1 MASRSWLRSSNIS
14 PERAACRRPRFA
26 RLLAGLALLCFVHDA
41 RALDPDRATADYT
54 RDRWGA
60 EQGFPGGAVY
70 AFTQTADGYLWLGT
84 ERGLARYDG
93 VSFRLYGQAD
103 SPLFPTGP
111 VQELMTDADGNLW
124 VRTQGRSLL
133 RYRDGALQD
142 VTLEVDPGRA
152 GVTAMCRGATGT
164 LFAVRGD
171 GVFAYASG
179 RFEKLLSTAER
190 PNWLVI
196 TMAAT
201 GDGRVWMGT
210 RDAGV
215 LVMRA
220 GQVSVM
226 QNLPDRKVNSL
237 LAAADGGVWVG
248 TDGGLVKLSGD
259 GPQAAGAPAPLD
271 RAQSLALLTD
281 REANT
286 WVGTDRGL
294 FRLNGGGVSALEEG
308 AQDSAAVNAVF
319 EDREGSVW
327 VGSARGVE
335 RLRDSAFM
343 SYPPPD
349 GLPPE
354 GGAVYADAEGRAW
367 FAPVSGGL
375 YRREGARPVRVK
387 EAGLD
392 GDVVYSVAGRPG
404 ELWLG
409 RRDGGLTRLRYD
421 GGALSSQT
429 YTRADGLAQNSVY
442 AVALGR
448 DGAVW
453 AGTLSGGVSRLKDGA
468 FTTYNAAGGLASD
481 SVLSLLE
488 ASDGTMWFGTASGL
502 SSLSKGV
509 WRTYGSLDGLP
520 PGGVN
525 CLAEDSTGALWV
537 GTDNGVAV
545 VRAGRVGVPRE
556 APEPLREPVLGIAED
571 RYGWLWVS
579 TTKHVLRVRRDKLE
593 GGAPDA
599 ADVREF
605 GPADGLRGVEGVR
618 RHRSLVTD
626 AAGRIWLSTARGL
639 SVVNPARVANDSA
652 PAIVHVE
659 AVTADGNAVDVRGAV
674 RVPGDTRRITF
685 SFVGLSLNVPERV
698 RYRYRLDGFDA
709 DWSEP
714 AAAREAVYT
723 NLGPGSYRFR
733 VVASNG
739 EGLWNGRES
748 VVVFEIEPT
757 VWQTWWFRLACVL
770 GVGLAVFAF
779 YRARVRRLTR
789 LINVRFEERLAERTR
804 IAQDLHDTLL
814 QGVLSASMQL
824 HVAADRLPEESP
836 ARPLV
841 GRVLEVMARVIEE
854 GRAAVQG
861 LRSPGADSGDIA
873 EALSAVRH
881 EFAPR
886 EGADYRITVKGQPRP
901 LHPLIRDG
909 AYRVGREA
917 LLNAFRHAR
926 ARNVEVEIEYGA
938 RSLRLTVRDDGE
950 GIDAQVLSSGR
961 AGHWGLSGMRERA
974 RDFGAEFE
982 VRSRAGEGTE
992 VRLNIPGDVAFESH
1006 AANGGANRLGRFLPR
1021 RWRPSRRRKMDK

>member
-1 MASRSWLRSSNIS
+1 MRNLNTS
-14 PERAACRRPRFA
+14 PERAASRRPRLVW
-26 RLLAGLALLCFVHDA
+26 LLAGLTLLCFVHDA
-41 RALDPDRATADYT
+41 RALDPDRGVADYA

-60 EQGFPGGAVY
+60 EQGFPGAAVY
-70 AFTQTADGYLWLGT
+70 AVTQTADGYLWLGT
-84 ERGLARYDG
+84 ERGLVRYDG
-93 VSFRLYGQAD
+93 VGFRLYGQAD

-124 VRTQGRSLL
+124 IRTQSRSLL

-142 VTLEVDPGRA
+142 MTPELNAGRT
-152 GVTAMCRGATGT
+152 GVTAMCRGATGGA
-164 LFAVRGD
+164 LFAVPGSL
-171 GVFAYASG
+171 FAYAGG
-179 RFEKLLSTAER
+179 RFEKLLSTEER
-190 PNWLVI
+190 PNWLI
-196 TMAAT
+196 IAMATTA
-201 GDGRVWMGT
+201 DGRVWMGT

-215 LVMRA
+215 LVMNA
-220 GQVSVM
+220 GQVSVV

-259 GPQAAGAPAPLD
+259 GPQPAAAPAPLD
-271 RAQSLALLTD
+271 RLQSLALHTD
-281 REANT
+281 RESNT

-294 FRLNGGGVSALEEG
+294 FRLNGGGAFALEEG
-308 AQDSAAVNAVF
+308 ARDGAAVNAIF
-319 EDREGSVW
+319 EDREGGLW
-327 VGSARGVE
+327 VGSAGGVE

-349 GLPPE
+349 GLSPE
-354 GGAVYADAEGRAW
+354 GGAVYVDAEGRAW
-367 FAPVSGGL
+367 LAPTSGGL

-392 GDVVYSVAGRPG
+392 GDVVYSVAGGPG

-409 RRDGGLTRLRYD
+409 RRGGGLTRLRYD
-421 GGALSSQT
+421 GDTLTSRT

-442 AVALGR
+442 AVALSR

-453 AGTLSGGVSRLKDGA
+453 AGTLSGGVTRLKDGA
-468 FTTYNAAGGLASD
+468 FTTYTAASGLASD
-481 SVLSLLE
+481 SVLAVLE

-509 WRTYGSLDGLP
+509 WRTYGSVDGLP

-525 CLAEDSTGALWV
+525 CLAEDSAGALWV

-545 VRAGRVGVPRE
+545 VRAGQVRVPRE
-556 APEPLREPVLGIAED
+556 TPESLREPVLGIAED
-571 RYGWLWVS
+571 WYGWLWVS
-579 TTKHVLRVRRDKLE
+579 TSKRVLRVRRDRLE
-593 GGAPDA
+593 GGAVGAFDL
-599 ADVREF
+599 REF

-618 RHRSLVTD
+618 RHRAVVAD
-626 AAGRIWLSTARGL
+626 AAGRIWVSTGRGL
-639 SVVNPARVANDSA
+639 SVVNPQRVVDESA

-659 AVTADGNAVDVRGAV
+659 AVTADGNEVDMRGAV

-698 RYRYRLDGFDA
+698 RYRFRLDGFDA

-733 VVASNG
+733 VVASNS

-748 VVVFEIEPT
+748 VVGFEIEPT

-770 GVGLAVFAF
+770 SAGLAVFAF

-804 IAQDLHDTLL
+804 IARDLHDTLL

-824 HVAADRLPEESP
+824 HVAADRLPDASP
-836 ARPLV
+836 AKPLV
-841 GRVLEVMARVIEE
+841 GRVLELMARVIEE

-861 LRSPGADSGDIA
+861 LRAPADDTGDLA
-873 EALSAVRH
+873 EALSAIRR
-881 EFAPR
+881 EFASR
-886 EGADYRITVKGQPRP
+886 EGADYRIAVKGRPRP

-909 AYRVGREA
+909 AYRIGREA

-926 ARNVEVEIEYGA
+926 AQSVEVEVEYGA
-938 RSLRLTVRDDGE
+938 RSLRLTVRDDGD
-950 GIDAQVLSSGR
+950 GIDPQVLSSGR

-992 VRLNIPGDVAFESH
+992 VRLSVPGDVAFVPDVV
-1006 AANGGANRLGRFLPR
+1006 NDGAGRLSRLLPR
-1021 RWRPSRRRKMDK
+1021 RWRRGRRREAGR

>member
-1 MASRSWLRSSNIS
+1 MKSSNTS
-14 PERAACRRPRFA
+14 PERAASRRTRLG
-26 RLLAGLALLCFVHDA
+26 RLLAGLLLVCLAHDA
-41 RALDPDRATADYT
+41 RALDPGRATADYA

-60 EQGFPGGAVY
+60 EQGFPGAAVY
-70 AFTQTADGYLWLGT
+70 AVAQTADGYLWLGT
-84 ERGLARYDG
+84 EKGLVRYDG
-93 VSFRLYGQAD
+93 FGFRLYGQSD

-124 VRTQGRSLL
+124 IRTQSRRLL
-133 RYRDGALQD
+133 RYREGELR
-142 VTLEVDPGRA
+142 EVAPELNAPSA
-152 GVTAMCRGATGT
+152 GVTAMCLGAAGP

-171 GVFAYASG
+171 GVFAYVG
-179 RFEKLLSTAER
+179 GGFERLLSTAGR

-196 TMAAT
+196 AMAVTA
-201 GDGRVWMGT
+201 DGRIWMGT

-215 LVMRA
+215 LVVRA
-220 GQVSVM
+220 GQVSVV

-248 TDGGLVKLSGD
+248 TDGGVVKLGADES
-259 GPQAAGAPAPLD
+259 QTAAPAPLD

-286 WVGTDRGL
+286 WVGTGRGL
-294 FRLNGGGVSALEEG
+294 FRVNGGGVSALEDG
-308 AQDSAAVNAVF
+308 ARDAASVNAIF

-327 VGSARGVE
+327 VGSTRGVE
-335 RLRDSAFM
+335 RLRDSAFIT
-343 SYPPPD
+343 YPPPD
-349 GLPPE
+349 GLSPE
-354 GGAVYADAEGRAW
+354 GGAVYADADGRAW
-367 FAPVSGGL
+367 LGPLSGGL
-375 YRREGARPVRVK
+375 YRREGARTVRVK

-409 RRDGGLTRLRYD
+409 RRDGGLTRLRFD
-421 GGALSSQT
+421 GGALSSET

-442 AVALGR
+442 AVALSR

-453 AGTLSGGVSRLKDGA
+453 AGTLSGGVSRLKDGS
-468 FTTYNAAGGLASD
+468 FTTYTAASGLASD
-481 SVLSLLE
+481 SVRSVLE
-488 ASDGTMWFGTASGL
+488 ASDATMWFGTASGL
-502 SSLSKGV
+502 SSFSKGS
-509 WRTYGSLDGLP
+509 WRTYRSADGLP

-537 GTDNGVAV
+537 GTDNGVAF
-545 VRAGRVGVPRE
+545 VRAGRVSVPRE
-556 APEPLREPVLGIAED
+556 VPEPLREPVLGIAED
-571 RYGWLWVS
+571 GHGWLWVS
-579 TTKHVLRVRRDKLE
+579 TTKHVLRVRRDRLE
-593 GGAPDA
+593 GGAPGA

-618 RHRSLVTD
+618 RHRSLVAD
-626 AAGRIWLSTARGL
+626 AAGRIWLSTTRGL
-639 SVVNPARVANDSA
+639 SVVNPARVASESA

-659 AVTADGNAVDVRGAV
+659 AVTADGNGVDVRGAV

-739 EGLWNGRES
+739 EGLWNGREAA
-748 VVVFEIEPT
+748 VAVEIKPT
-757 VWQTWWFRLACVL
+757 VLQTWWFRLACVV
-770 GVGLAVFAF
+770 GVALSIFAF

-789 LINVRFEERLAERTR
+789 LISVRSEERLAERTR

-824 HVAADRLPEESP
+824 HVAADQLPDTSP
-836 ARPLV
+836 AKPLV

-861 LRSPGADSGDIA
+861 LRSPAADSGDIA

-881 EFAPR
+881 EFDSRGA
-886 EGADYRITVKGQPRP
+886 ADYRVNVKGEPRP
-901 LHPLIRDG
+901 LQPPVRDG

-938 RSLRLTVRDDGE
+938 KGLRLIVRDDGE

-982 VRSRAGEGTE
+982 VRSRSGEGTE
-992 VRLNIPGDVAFESH
+992 VRLYVPGDVAFESH
-1006 AANGGANRLGRFLPR
+1006 AASNGAGRLSRLLPR
-1021 RWRPSRRRKMDK
+1021 RWRLSR